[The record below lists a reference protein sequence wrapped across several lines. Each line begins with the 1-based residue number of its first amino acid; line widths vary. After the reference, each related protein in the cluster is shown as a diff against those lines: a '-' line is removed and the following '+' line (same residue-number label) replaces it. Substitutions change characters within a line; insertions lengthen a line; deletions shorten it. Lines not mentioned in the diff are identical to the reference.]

1 MSSVEMLKRE
11 IEKERA
17 VLDQLL
23 MTKGMTE
30 VIEQSQKLDLMI
42 ERYLDLTNYRMQ
54 KQNKDRLE
62 HLEKG
67 ALFKWVNN
75 EKEYVDKI
83 KNFDFT
89 EKKLEFFEWML
100 YY

>member
-42 ERYLDLTNYRMQ
+42 ERYLDLTN
-54 KQNKDRLE
+54 
-62 HLEKG
+62 
-67 ALFKWVNN
+67 
-75 EKEYVDKI
+75 
-83 KNFDFT
+83 
-89 EKKLEFFEWML
+89 
-100 YY
+100 

>member
-1 MSSVEMLKRE
+1 
-11 IEKERA
+11 
-17 VLDQLL
+17 
-23 MTKGMTE
+23 
-30 VIEQSQKLDLMI
+30 
-42 ERYLDLTNYRMQ
+42 MQ